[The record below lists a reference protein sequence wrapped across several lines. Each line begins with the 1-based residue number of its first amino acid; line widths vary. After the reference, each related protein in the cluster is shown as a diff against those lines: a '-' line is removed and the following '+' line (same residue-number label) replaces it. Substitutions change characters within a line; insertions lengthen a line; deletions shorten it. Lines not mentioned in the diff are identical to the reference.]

1 MGQMLFAIPRPERL
15 VPGAAEQ
22 AYLASG
28 DAIPWEC
35 RVTLNSDALAIER
48 DTRESGY
55 LYFPWKVAER
65 GLVQICSGSLME
77 RPKPYN
83 LPVELARGT
92 LNRLRNQAS
101 VWQSAGMVVPT
112 SFIESLKKAT
122 AAFASAATSQHLPE
136 QSQDQAEEAIRLGLE
151 AAEILCQEYAQ
162 QVLAIR
168 RSQQTGS
175 GVLLGARLFAPPT
188 GEAAARFVA
197 AFNMA
202 VVSAHWPDVEPKQG
216 EFQWDAID
224 RLVAWGQEN
233 NLRLC
238 MGPLVQMDKHLLPDW
253 LFLDDGYE
261 EVQASVL
268 NFVEAVVKRY
278 QGKVQLWHVTSRMN
292 QDGAFAYSEEQRLRL
307 VVEAVDRV
315 RASDNRTPM
324 VVSFSQPWAEY
335 IARKDQE
342 LTPINFA
349 DTLVRGELG
358 LAGVGLEIHYGYW
371 PGGTLPRDMLEVSR
385 QLDRWSQIGV
395 PMIVF
400 VAAPSSM
407 GADALARHPASHP
420 LVDLRAGGINPAW
433 QQSIVQRIF
442 PVLLAKQTVQAIVWE
457 AWQDN
462 QPHELQSAGL
472 HDTAGHAKPALQ
484 TLISLRRDLIG

>member
-15 VPGAAEQ
+15 VPGAAEM

-35 RVTLNSDALAIER
+35 RVTLADDAMSIER

-55 LYFPWKVAER
+55 LHFPWKAGER

-101 VWQSAGMVVPT
+101 LWQSAGMVIPT
-112 SFIESLKKAT
+112 KFTEALHAAT
-122 AAFASAATSQHLPE
+122 VAFAGAATNQNEPQE
-136 QSQDQAEEAIRLGLE
+136 AQDKAEEAIGLGLD
-151 AAEILCQEYAQ
+151 AAEVLCQEFAQ

-168 RSQQTGS
+168 RSQQTATS
-175 GVLLGARLFAPPT
+175 VLLGARLHAPPT
-188 GEAAARFVA
+188 GEAAAKFLA

-202 VVSAHWPDVEPKQG
+202 VVSAHWPDLEPKQG
-216 EFQWDAID
+216 EFQWEATD
-224 RLVAWGQEN
+224 RLVAWAQEN

-238 MGPLVQMDKHLLPDW
+238 MGPLVQMDKHSLPDW

-278 QGKVQLWHVTSRMN
+278 SGKIQLWHVTARMN

-315 RASDNRTPM
+315 RANDNRTPM
-324 VVSFSQPWAEY
+324 VVSFNQPWAEY

-358 LAGVGLEIHYGYW
+358 LAGVGMEIHYGYW
-371 PGGTLPRDMLEVSR
+371 PGGTLPRDTLEVSR

-400 VAAPSSM
+400 VSAPSSM
-407 GADALARHPASHP
+407 GSDRLARHPSSHP
-420 LVDLRAGGINPAW
+420 LVDLRSGGINPAW
-433 QQSIVQRIF
+433 QQSVVQRIF
-442 PVLLAKQTVQAIVWE
+442 PVLLAKQTVQAIVWDP
-457 AWQDN
+457 WQDN
-462 QPHELQSAGL
+462 LPHELQSAGL
-472 HDTAGHAKPALQ
+472 YDTKGRAKPALE
-484 TLISLRRDLIG
+484 TLISLRKELLG